1 MSSQCTKQEMI
12 IIIIIIITIII
23 IVILMIVIILI
34 LIIRE
39 IGLSGVRRP
48 HSWSPICIKISN
60 CTKNCDNFRFYETKT
75 QDLVRVSCG

>member
-1 MSSQCTKQEMI
+1 MYKARNDYI
-12 IIIIIIITIII
+12 IIII

-34 LIIRE
+34 LLIIE

-60 CTKNCDNFRFYETKT
+60 I
-75 QDLVRVSCG
+75 

>member
-1 MSSQCTKQEMI
+1 MTKNLDKWLEKLD
-12 IIIIIIITIII
+12 IIIITIIAII

-34 LIIRE
+34 LLIME

-60 CTKNCDNFRFYETKT
+60 T
-75 QDLVRVSCG
+75 